1 MQNCY
6 WSVRC
11 DAEYIQV
18 FVFIFFFC
26 SKCSNLS
33 LLCNHIAKE
42 WFTRPVSSLHVNI
55 NVVQYRG
62 KKIYKCCFIWF
73 FHFLKNCNDVYVM
86 YCLPVGCNNKKKK
99 NRFAEDLFPLD
110 QMGDLNQ
117 SSNLAFGP
125 SQNSKVK
132 YSKAFQ
138 GSNIPLSSSSMQP
151 PVASRVLALWDW
163 RLFNLL
169 SRLTPIINLTYSH
182 QHGSYHSHA
191 SSAS

>member
-1 MQNCY
+1 MWCR
-6 WSVRC
+6 V
-11 DAEYIQV
+11 YIQV

-73 FHFLKNCNDVYVM
+73 FHFLKNCNEVYVM

-99 NRFAEDLFPLD
+99 KTSCRKCFLLIIRWRP
-110 QMGDLNQ
+110 QPKQQ
-117 SSNLAFGP
+117 SSILFL
-125 SQNSKVK
+125 SQLKVK

-138 GSNIPLSSSSMQP
+138 ESNITLSSSSMQP
-151 PVASRVLALWDW
+151 PLACRVLALWDW

-191 SSAS
+191 SSSS